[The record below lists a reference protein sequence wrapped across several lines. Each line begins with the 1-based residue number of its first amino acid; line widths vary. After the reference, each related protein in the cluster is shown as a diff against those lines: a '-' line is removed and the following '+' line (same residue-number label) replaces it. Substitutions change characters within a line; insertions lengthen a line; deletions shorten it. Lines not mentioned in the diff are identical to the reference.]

1 MVRLSDIAGEEKQ
14 HLLHLDCPTFKT
26 SPFVDGPP
34 LPERRVTIISTA
46 GLQLR
51 DDRPFT
57 RGDADYRVFHRDTPT
72 EDIVMSHISVNFD
85 RTGYQQ
91 DLNVV
96 FPIERLIE
104 LATENV
110 IGSVADYHYSFMGA
124 TDPVKMAPLIR
135 KIAGFLK
142 EDQVNAVLLA
152 PV

>member
-1 MVRLSDIAGEEKQ
+1 MVRMSDLTGEDKQ
-14 HLLHLDCPTFKT
+14 HLLHLDCPTFET

-34 LPERRVTIISTA
+34 LPERRVAVISTA

-51 DDRPFT
+51 DDRPFA
-57 RGDADYRVFHRDTPT
+57 RGDADYRVFHRDTPA
-72 EDIVMSHISVNFD
+72 EDIIMSHISVNFD

-104 LATENV
+104 LASENV

-124 TDPVKMAPLIR
+124 TDPAEMVPLVR

-142 EDQVNAVLLA
+142 EDKVDAVLLA

>member
-1 MVRLSDIAGEEKQ
+1 MVRMSDLVEAEQK
-14 HLLHLDCPTFKT
+14 HLTELPCPTFDT
-26 SPFVDGPP
+26 SPWVAAPALQDS
-34 LPERRVTIISTA
+34 RVAVISTA

-51 DDRPFT
+51 NDRPFA
-57 RGDADYRVFHRDTPT
+57 RQDADYRVFHRDTPAN
-72 EDIVMSHISVNFD
+72 DIVMSHISVNFD

-96 FPIERLIE
+96 FPTERLAE
-104 LATENV
+104 LADEGV
-110 IGSVADYHYSFMGA
+110 IDSLADYNYSFMGA
-124 TDPVKMAPLIR
+124 TDPEDMAPLVR

>member
-1 MVRLSDIAGEEKQ
+1 MVRMSDITGEEKQ
-14 HLLHLDCPTFKT
+14 HLLHLDCPAFET

-34 LPERRVTIISTA
+34 LPERRVAVISTA

-51 DDRPFT
+51 DDRPFA

-104 LATENV
+104 LATDNV

-124 TDPVKMAPLIR
+124 TDPTEMVPLVR
-135 KIAGFLK
+135 KIARFLK
-142 EDQVNAVLLA
+142 QDQVNAVLLA